1 MPFQSQSIIAT
12 DEIGSKLDGNFS
24 RKSSMVIESNSQLT
38 FNAKGESNEV
48 SQMTLQGQ
56 KNRSSSPI
64 KIEDEVVVSSKH
76 PSEKRSIKEISI
88 NVTPNNEKIA
98 QINQQ
103 KYQDSTFSSI
113 VNQNLSEKNPQPVS
127 LQN

>member
-38 FNAKGESNEV
+38 FHAKGESSEV
-48 SQMTLQGQ
+48 GQMTLQGQ
-56 KNRSSSPI
+56 KNISSSPI

-98 QINQQ
+98 QLVQQ
-103 KYQDSTFSSI
+103 KYQDSNFTSI
-113 VNQNLSEKNPQPVS
+113 AIQNLSEKNPMPVS
-127 LQN
+127 L

>member
-1 MPFQSQSIIAT
+1 
-12 DEIGSKLDGNFS
+12 
-24 RKSSMVIESNSQLT
+24 
-38 FNAKGESNEV
+38 
-48 SQMTLQGQ
+48 MTLQGQ

-98 QINQQ
+98 QLVQL
-103 KYQDSTFSSI
+103 KYQDSTFTSI
-113 VNQNLSEKNPQPVS
+113 AIQNLSEKNPMPVS
-127 LQN
+127 L

>member
-24 RKSSMVIESNSQLT
+24 RKSSIVVESNSQLT
-38 FNAKGESNEV
+38 FHAKIESNEV
-48 SQMTLQGQ
+48 SHLTAEEKRNG
-56 KNRSSSPI
+56 SPI
-64 KIEDEVVVSSKH
+64 RVEDGVVDSSQH

-98 QINQQ
+98 QLHQ
-103 KYQDSTFSSI
+103 
-113 VNQNLSEKNPQPVS
+113 
-127 LQN
+127 